1 MMTEG
6 CGDDGKSACHAS
18 DLEKAINAQKLAELE
33 YDPTGQKQARN
44 TEIAETILYDG
55 TEFAASVLFE
65 PADWAATAYHCASG
79 DCSALMLLG
88 LLPIIPASLGS
99 HGDDAVDLYRAV
111 SKSEMDDIITNGSFR
126 PRPDGQSMDAKW
138 FWETLEGAQGWAQ
151 KQGLDNIVQATVPR
165 NVLEVASQRWQNLDG
180 LGPAVGFIDEGLD
193 TFNQALISIIS
204 IWSK

>member
-1 MMTEG
+1 
-6 CGDDGKSACHAS
+6 
-18 DLEKAINAQKLAELE
+18 
-33 YDPTGQKQARN
+33 
-44 TEIAETILYDG
+44 
-55 TEFAASVLFE
+55 
-65 PADWAATAYHCASG
+65 
-79 DCSALMLLG
+79 
-88 LLPIIPASLGS
+88 
-99 HGDDAVDLYRAV
+99 
-111 SKSEMDDIITNGSFR
+111 MDDIITNGSFR

-138 FWETLEGAQGWAQ
+138 FWETLGGAQGWAQ